1 MKIDRAKK
9 LLSEQKYTI
18 SEISDM
24 LGFNTVF
31 YFSRLFKLHTHMSPT
46 EYINSIKADN
56 VL

>member
-9 LLSEQKYTI
+9 LLSQQKYSV
-18 SEISDM
+18 SEIADI
-24 LGFNTVF
+24 LGFGSVY
-31 YFSRLFKLHTHMSPT
+31 YFSRQFKLHTDMSPT

>member
-9 LLSEQKYTI
+9 LLSQQKYSV
-18 SEISDM
+18 SEIADM
-24 LGFNTVF
+24 LGFGSVY
-31 YFSRLFKLHTHMSPT
+31 YFSRQFKLHTDMSPT